1 MAFNLLLLAGLLI
14 NIFLLTDA
22 QSVGVCYGELA
33 ERLPTEQQV
42 VNLYRA
48 NGITRMRI
56 YAPNPATLRALGG
69 TNIGLILDVP
79 NGDLESLNNPN
90 AATTWVRNNILSYPN
105 VGFRYIS
112 VGNEVDPNNK
122 DTRQFVGFVLPAMR
136 NVQNALRDL
145 GLADRIKVSTATYTG
160 LLKNSYPPSEGVF
173 HDNVLNYIQPIIAFL
188 NQNGSP
194 MLANIYPYFAHI
206 GPPALPDLPFA
217 LFTRTT
223 PAYTDQNRPYSNLFD
238 AMYDAHY
245 AAQSRL
251 GGGNIEIV
259 VSESGWPSAEGP
271 FASIENAETYYRNL
285 ISHVK
290 NSNGTPA
297 RRGRS
302 IETYL
307 FAMFDE
313 NKKQGAASEQHFG
326 VFSPDQR
333 SKYQLRF

>member
-1 MAFNLLLLAGLLI
+1 MAFNLLLLGGLLI

-22 QSVGVCYGELA
+22 QSVGVCYGQVGDN
-33 ERLPTEQQV
+33 LPSPQDV

-56 YAPNPATLRALGG
+56 YAPNEATLRALRG
-69 TNIGLILDVP
+69 TNIQLIVDVP
-79 NGDLESLNNPN
+79 NVDLQALNNPN
-90 AATTWVRNNILSYPN
+90 AATNWVRQNITSYPD
-105 VGFRYIS
+105 VSFRYIA
-112 VGNEVDPNNK
+112 VGNEVDPNHETNK
-122 DTRQFVGFVLPAMR
+122 QFIKFVLPAMI
-136 NVQNALRDL
+136 NVQNALNAA
-145 GLADRIKVSTATYTG
+145 GYNRIKVSTATYTG
-160 LLKNSYPPSEGVF
+160 LLKDSYPPSIGAF
-173 HDNVLNYIQPIIAFL
+173 HANVQDYIGPIITFL

-245 AAQSRL
+245 AAQLRL

-259 VSESGWPSAEGP
+259 VSESGWPSAAGP
-271 FASIENAETYYRNL
+271 FASIENAGTYYRNL

-290 NSNGTPA
+290 STNGTPA

-313 NKKQGAASEQHFG
+313 NKKPNAESEQHFG
-326 VFSPDQR
+326 VFSPRQQ